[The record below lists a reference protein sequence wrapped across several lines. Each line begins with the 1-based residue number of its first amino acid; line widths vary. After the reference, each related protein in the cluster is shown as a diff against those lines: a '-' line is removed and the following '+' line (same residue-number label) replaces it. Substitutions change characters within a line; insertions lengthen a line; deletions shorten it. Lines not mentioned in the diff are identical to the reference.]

1 MTTIDRNFLL
11 ELLATPSPSGF
22 EIAIQRK
29 MRAYMASFA
38 DRVDTDMSGN
48 VLGILNPDAPFNVM
62 LAGHCDEIGFMV
74 THITDKGF
82 LHFMKVGGIS
92 PKIAPGMCVEILGY
106 GGTIGGVIG
115 TPAEHHG
122 GLKDGFGID
131 ELVID
136 CGATSKDEIGR
147 TVRPGDYV
155 VYKRD
160 TELLLNNRLAGRGLD
175 NRTGAFIVAETL
187 RLLSK
192 QRPKVGIYA
201 VSTVNEETNMTGAYF
216 AGATIRPSMAIA
228 CDVTFATDAAGVDPA
243 KHGEIYL
250 DKGPVLARGAPIN
263 SKINAL
269 LEASAQELKMAVQYE
284 LTPAH
289 TGTDAD
295 KVRLTGSGVPTA
307 LVSLPLRYMH
317 SPVEVASFADI
328 EAEVQLLVHT
338 ILRLTGNEDFRPL
351 EP

>member
-1 MTTIDRNFLL
+1 
-11 ELLATPSPSGF
+11 
-22 EIAIQRK
+22 
-29 MRAYMASFA
+29 
-38 DRVDTDMSGN
+38 
-48 VLGILNPDAPFNVM
+48 M
-62 LAGHCDEIGFMV
+62 LAGHCDEIGFVV
-74 THITDKGF
+74 THITDKGS

-136 CGATSKDEIGR
+136 CGATSKDEMGR
-147 TVRPGDYV
+147 LVRPGDYV

-160 TELLLNNRLAGRGLD
+160 
-175 NRTGAFIVAETL
+175 
-187 RLLSK
+187 
-192 QRPKVGIYA
+192 
-201 VSTVNEETNMTGAYF
+201 
-216 AGATIRPSMAIA
+216 TIRPSMAIA

-263 SKINAL
+263 PKINAL
-269 LEASAQELKMAVQYE
+269 LEASAQEMKMAVQYE

-317 SPVEVASFADI
+317 SPVEPTSSFLDSD
-328 EAEVQLLVHT
+328 QLHDPPKGA
-338 ILRLTGNEDFRPL
+338 ILSLLAINFCE